1 MVSRVANTQAWPYC
15 ERVSND
21 QNRFKKLELKKG
33 RPLTPEEISV
43 EKSQK
48 FKLQQLERKQTI
60 DKTIDQ
66 VLSEAERQTNKLG
79 DTLKTFAL
87 LGGLIALVFLL
98 ASHQLFGA
106 DRFLALILKIL
117 IFAVLPILVFR
128 WVLKK
133 E

>member
-1 MVSRVANTQAWPYC
+1 MSD
-15 ERVSND
+15 D

-33 RPLTPEEISV
+33 RPPTPEEVSV

-87 LGGLIALVFLL
+87 LGSLIALVFLL

-106 DRFLALILKIL
+106 DRFLNLILKIL